1 MVTVAKG
8 IDAPIKLM
16 APKAG
21 GSYSMLGLGDVV
33 IPGLLIALCLR
44 FDLARHAI
52 AHPKRDV
59 GPRSSFSKPYFVTAI
74 VSYILGLVATIAA
87 MVYSGTAQ
95 PALLYLSPTCILG
108 PLATAAAL
116 GEVGLMWKWRDEKE
130 EEGRDETIE
139 AASEVAM
146 LARKEAKA
154 KEAAARAVQDVEVQ
168 DKQTEEEEKEKEV
181 TEDDSWM
188 NGSGVAGASAN
199 GDGVRTRSSK
209 RKGGKRK

>member
-59 GPRSSFSKPYFVTAI
+59 GPRSSFSKPYFATAI
-74 VSYILGLVATIAA
+74 ISYVLGLVCTIAA
-87 MVYSGTAQ
+87 MVHSGKAQ

-116 GEVGLMWKWRDEKE
+116 GEIGLMWKWRDEE
-130 EEGRDETIE
+130 EEQGRDETIE

-154 KEAAARAVQDVEVQ
+154 KEAAARAVEDVEVQ
-168 DKQTEEEEKEKEV
+168 DRKAEAEEKEKEAA
-181 TEDDSWM
+181 EDDSWM
-188 NGSGVAGASAN
+188 NGTGVAGAN
-199 GDGVRTRSSK
+199 GDGPRTRSK
-209 RKGGKRK
+209 RKTAKRK